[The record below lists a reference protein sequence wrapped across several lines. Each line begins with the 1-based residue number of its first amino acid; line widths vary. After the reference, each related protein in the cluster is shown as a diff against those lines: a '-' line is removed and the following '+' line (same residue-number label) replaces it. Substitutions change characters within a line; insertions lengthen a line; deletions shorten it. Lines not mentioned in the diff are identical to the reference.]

1 MIIKK
6 IETFL
11 KGNQLVA
18 QLTLQSQKTQVK
30 RYVNVNEL
38 AKINIG
44 DDITV
49 NNEQVKIIAKNNKNK
64 YVLQRSCPECGN
76 PLETIYKDT
85 KKQIVEKYICT
96 NLYGCLGQKENLL
109 TKWCINF
116 KINSLLPLTQEFLD
130 YFNLD
135 NFILDRTK
143 KMAIEK
149 VIPLLYILN
158 EQDIN
163 KWLNNPKLATK
174 IYKEIQNSKNKIT
187 LKQIFNIFPNNFTD
201 AEIILLIKEYK
212 TINNFFAISERCRPA
227 LNEIFNNDSNKIN
240 GLFAFVSEHIETI
253 ELLGIDN
260 L

>member
-18 QLTLQSQKTQVK
+18 MLTLQSQKTQVK
-30 RYVNVNEL
+30 RYVNVLEL

-76 PLETIYKDT
+76 PLETIYQDK

-96 NLYGCLGQKENLL
+96 NLYGCAGQRENLL
-109 TKWCINF
+109 TKWCIYF

-163 KWLNNPKLATK
+163 KWLNNPQLATK
-174 IYKEIQNSKNKIT
+174 IYKEIQANKAKIT
-187 LKQIFNIFPNNFTD
+187 LNSIFSILPNNFT
-201 AEIILLIKEYK
+201 AEEQILLIKEYK
-212 TINNFFAISERCRPA
+212 TINNFFAISERCRLA
-227 LNEIFNNDSNKIN
+227 LNEIFNNDNNKIN
-240 GLFAFVSEHIETI
+240 SLFAFIKEHLETI
-253 ELLGIDN
+253 QLLSIDN